1 MDFLYYIW
9 GIKMGRKRKYSINL
23 WFSEKE
29 FIELRDNI
37 SKTYLSRSDYIR
49 KCALGKD
56 ITVIP
61 GIRDLMVDLREISN
75 YLGEL
80 THKVNSGD
88 LTFLGDNLK
97 EIKEDLRDVWAK
109 LSKVLKKI

>member
-1 MDFLYYIW
+1 MS
-9 GIKMGRKRKYSINL
+9 RKRKYSVTL
-23 WFSEKE
+23 WFDEKE
-29 FIELRDNI
+29 FTHLIDNI

-61 GIRDLMVDLREISN
+61 GIRDLLNDLRKVSN
-75 YLGEL
+75 SLGQL
-80 THKVNSGD
+80 TYKVNNGD
-88 LTFLGDNLK
+88 VTDLGPNLK
-97 EIKEDLRDVWAK
+97 EIKDDLGDVWVK